1 MNATPCLARLTCWEK
16 TKGVIGESN
25 RTASHVLL
33 CKGKPISGQL
43 CETCKKRPLDGKYQ
57 SKMLHGLLT
66 EPIPDASHIYGGR
79 WYWAQVDGKKGGDP
93 PDAWLIA
100 AQEAQ
105 AAAEALCGPMA
116 WKVQRPGALDLK
128 EMVRKKNADVS
139 KQRAQTAAS
148 ATKGTLLTSFPVIE
162 SYYQETPEAPLA
174 GRGFDASMWKEMRN
188 GVEVWVWENGMIF
201 TVGPTGKPAKR
212 IS

>member
-1 MNATPCLARLTCWEK
+1 
-16 TKGVIGESN
+16 
-25 RTASHVLL
+25 
-33 CKGKPISGQL
+33 
-43 CETCKKRPLDGKYQ
+43 
-57 SKMLHGLLT
+57 MLHGLLT
-66 EPIPDASHIYGGR
+66 EPIPDTSHIYGGR

-93 PDAWLIA
+93 PDAWIIA

-105 AAAEALCGPMA
+105 AAAEAVCGSRA
-116 WKVQRPGALDLK
+116 WKVQRPGAADLK

-148 ATKGTLLTSFPVIE
+148 VKKGTLLTSFPVIE
-162 SYYQETPEAPLA
+162 TYYQETPEAPLA
-174 GRGFDASMWKEMRN
+174 GRAFDASMWKEMRN